1 MRSDGTKTEEYKIP
15 AAKNG
20 GYFRRGAADMGTV
33 HGKRKG
39 KLLFSGFASKLSVI
53 ARPVHR
59 LVVAIPRL
67 EGKCID
73 NCPTEW
79 KIP

>member
-39 KLLFSGFASKLSVI
+39 KLLFSGFAELT
-53 ARPVHR
+53 
-59 LVVAIPRL
+59 
-67 EGKCID
+67 ID
-73 NCPTEW
+73 S
-79 KIP
+79 